1 MEIIVNGNT
10 YVAPKPK
17 ARAWSEIAKFDE
29 HKSEL
34 SASEYIDKHAEII
47 AKFFPGLTV
56 DDILDNCDLDD
67 ILTMYYQVFLW
78 VTKLI
83 TSKLATIKNANGDE
97 SE

>member
-1 MEIIVNGNT
+1 MEITVNGKT

-17 ARAWSEIAKFDE
+17 ARLWSEIAKFDE

-34 SASEYIDKHAEII
+34 LASEYIDKHAEII
-47 AKFFPGLTV
+47 AKVFPDLTV

-67 ILTMYYQVFLW
+67 ILTIYYQVFLW

-83 TSKLATIKNANGDE
+83 TSKLATIKNAGGDE
-97 SE
+97 